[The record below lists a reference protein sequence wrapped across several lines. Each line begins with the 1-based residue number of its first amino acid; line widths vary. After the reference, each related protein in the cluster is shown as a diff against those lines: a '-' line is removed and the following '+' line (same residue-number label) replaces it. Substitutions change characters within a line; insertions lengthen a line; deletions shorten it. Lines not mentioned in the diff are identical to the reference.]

1 MGSRQEGQCDK
12 RHRQGGCDTDHTTG
26 DHRPGCPVSA
36 VRNAVEHGPTVAGCR
51 AGGPPGDPA
60 RWLNGDVVWAGPL
73 LRPFAEVECCLR
85 LSSADALPATAMRL
99 GTAA

>member
-36 VRNAVEHGPTVAGCR
+36 VRNAVEHETLPVLKTRGRTGPTHVAGCR

-60 RWLNGDVVWAGPL
+60 RWLDVDVLWAGPL
-73 LRPFAEVECCLR
+73 LRPLWPR
-85 LSSADALPATAMRL
+85 LNVAS
-99 GTAA
+99 G